1 MAAVPVEI
9 RGTEYDLLNR
19 TTRQVFIVGELAR
32 SDLSVGGG
40 PIIPPG
46 NGGGGGGGRPPHP
59 EHPIPPIP
67 AHPIVLPP
75 NPPIDPPIDPPTS
88 PPSDNWVWGW
98 VPLGD
103 GNGRWSPVYVPGP
116 TDPQPHA

>member
-9 RGTEYDLLNR
+9 RGTLYDLANKSS
-19 TTRQVFIVGELAR
+19 RQVYLVGELAR
-32 SDLSVGGG
+32 SDVQIGGG
-40 PIIPPG
+40 PIYPPP
-46 NGGGGGGGRPPHP
+46 GGGGAPPHP

-75 NPPIDPPIDPPTS
+75 DPPPIDPPIEPPTS

-98 VPLGD
+98 VPNPAGS
-103 GNGRWSPVYVPGP
+103 GGRWSPVYVPGP
-116 TDPQPHA
+116 TDPQPH